1 MCEKVFRPDF
11 EIIKSFEEFSQ
22 FYWYR
27 DELILICKKLGLEH
41 NGTKANLIMIIK
53 EYFYGNKILRKKNS
67 KKRKVNVDL
76 DSITLE
82 TKLVD
87 CGFSCSQKFREFFSK
102 QVGGNFKFNTDVIA
116 TAKKVF
122 EINDKD
128 FSLGDLLDV
137 YYGKKVY
144 AKYDKSS
151 CQWNKF
157 YKDFCADSK
166 NNDIP
171 NKMEVASKIWKL
183 VRESTLP
190 KVYSSKLLK
199 IYGLDI

>member
-11 EIIKSFEEFSQ
+11 EKIKSFEEFSQ

-102 QVGGNFKFNTDVIA
+102 QV
-116 TAKKVF
+116 
-122 EINDKD
+122 
-128 FSLGDLLDV
+128 
-137 YYGKKVY
+137 
-144 AKYDKSS
+144 
-151 CQWNKF
+151 
-157 YKDFCADSK
+157 
-166 NNDIP
+166 
-171 NKMEVASKIWKL
+171 ASKIWKH

>member
-11 EIIKSFEEFSQ
+11 EKIKSFEEFSQ

-82 TKLVD
+82 TKGVIY
-87 CGFSCSQKFREFFSK
+87 EF
-102 QVGGNFKFNTDVIA
+102 
-116 TAKKVF
+116 
-122 EINDKD
+122 
-128 FSLGDLLDV
+128 
-137 YYGKKVY
+137 
-144 AKYDKSS
+144 
-151 CQWNKF
+151 
-157 YKDFCADSK
+157 
-166 NNDIP
+166 
-171 NKMEVASKIWKL
+171 
-183 VRESTLP
+183 
-190 KVYSSKLLK
+190 
-199 IYGLDI
+199 